1 MSSARHPP
9 TSKEVRPI
17 PWCQRGR
24 GTFGEVLLSRI
35 ATREPRGY
43 IMPMVPFQQ
52 PLTSPRE
59 SVICFGRSSCP
70 FLLATGAVIG
80 LALHAVA
87 TTAPPAIDGDFRE
100 WSDFGDRSVRLFA
113 TADRVCLYIRTESAA
128 VLQADSGV
136 SVYIDADGNPATG
149 LSRPPVGAEFRWDAG
164 VRRGVAFTAE
174 GDFARSIRYTDLEWI
189 SAPVMDS
196 SEFEISM
203 RRQDAVATS
212 CTVMVE
218 RNSVILGV
226 ASAPYGSKTFERNV
240 SPARSVHADF
250 RLMTYNVLNDD
261 LLDDPDKKDRF
272 LAEFAELQPDVIC
285 FTEVYYHS
293 AEDVRIR
300 VAEALPYMTEAS
312 GDGSWDS
319 RIVSR
324 YPIVFAQSLG
334 RFGRSHAARVR
345 SADGS
350 VDQMVITAHFS
361 CCSAS
366 DSRRTEMSDISTFIA
381 RLRSGEFP
389 GVPLDLPVI
398 LAGDLNLVRHDAA
411 NFANFQNVTALR
423 PLRAIHLDRNEDYT
437 WRNDSGTFGYSPGR
451 LDYILSGE
459 GLVALHAFVYESE
472 NPPSDHLPVIADFA
486 IDADRNGLADK
497 WERAYF
503 GTIGRDGSSDEDA
516 DSWRNDAEQ
525 RLGTNPLDS
534 SSRPQLRASPADG
547 GPVLQFSGHGNGNV
561 GFRLMYSHDLRTWV
575 AAGLWTPGDEK
586 LPFGGSGRSFYRA
599 VLED

>member
-1 MSSARHPP
+1 M
-9 TSKEVRPI
+9 
-17 PWCQRGR
+17 
-24 GTFGEVLLSRI
+24 
-35 ATREPRGY
+35 EPR
-43 IMPMVPFQQ
+43 PH
-52 PLTSPRE
+52 PLTGSRG
-59 SVICFGRSSCP
+59 SGISFGRFFCS
-70 FLLATGAVIG
+70 FLLATGALVG
-80 LALHAVA
+80 LALPAVA

-189 SAPVMDS
+189 SAPIMDS

-218 RNSVILGV
+218 RNGVILGV
-226 ASAPYGSKTFERNV
+226 ASAPYGSKTFERSV
-240 SPARSVHADF
+240 SPARSAHADF

-293 AEDVRIR
+293 AADVRLR

-312 GDGSWDS
+312 GDGSLDS

-324 YPIVFAQSLG
+324 YPIVFAQSL
-334 RFGRSHAARVR
+334 GRSHAARVR

-366 DSRRTEMSDISTFIA
+366 GSRRAEMSDISTFIA
-381 RLRSGEFP
+381 RLRSGELP
-389 GVPLDLPVI
+389 GVPPDLPVI
-398 LAGDLNLVRHDAA
+398 LAGDLNLVRDDAA
-411 NFANFQNVTALR
+411 NFADFQNVVALR
-423 PLRAIHLDRNEDYT
+423 PLRAMHLDRNEDYT
-437 WRNDSGTFGYSPGR
+437 WRNDSAAVSAPYSPGR
-451 LDYILSGE
+451 LDYILSGD

-472 NPPSDHLPVIADFA
+472 YPPSDHLPVIADFA
-486 IDADRNGLADK
+486 TDADRNGLADG
-497 WERAYF
+497 WERAFF
-503 GTIGRDGSSDEDA
+503 GAIGRNGSADEDA
-516 DSWRNDAEQ
+516 DGWRNRDEQ

-561 GFRLMYSHDLRTWV
+561 GFRLMCSHDLRTWV
-575 AAGLWTPGDEK
+575 AAGRWTPGDER
-586 LPFGGSGRSFYRA
+586 LPFGGSGHSFYRA